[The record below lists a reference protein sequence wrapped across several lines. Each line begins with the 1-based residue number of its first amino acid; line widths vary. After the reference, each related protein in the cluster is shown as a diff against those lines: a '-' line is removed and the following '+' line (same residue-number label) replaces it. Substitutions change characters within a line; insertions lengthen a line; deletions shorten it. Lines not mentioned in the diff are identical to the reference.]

1 MKSPMGTT
9 HYVRQ
14 RHSAR
19 TTKPASQ
26 IMCLVAGGIA
36 VFACVLAPMSSAAQ
50 PSRFEITGSGTLVL
64 DQPVQKSGNVQLKA
78 TLVPAD
84 VASPALPKVQAGG
97 GFALN
102 ASLVS
107 ASTACYNDTI
117 FRDGFDGDGL

>member
-1 MKSPMGTT
+1 MKSPAGKT

-14 RHSAR
+14 RHHTR
-19 TTKPASQ
+19 TTKPASRV
-26 IMCLVAGGIA
+26 MCLVASGIA
-36 VFACVLAPMSSAAQ
+36 LFVCVVAPMSNAAQ
-50 PSRFEITGSGTLVL
+50 SSRFEITGSGTLVL
-64 DQPVQKSGNVQLKA
+64 DQPLQKGGNVQLKA

-102 ASLVS
+102 ASLAAV
-107 ASTACYNDTI
+107 STACYNDTI